1 MAVITALAVLP
12 ASSQSSLFLRRLP
25 FALSAKASCYPSPR
39 ACSAS
44 RSAAIFSPIPRS
56 SLPRPWT
63 RLAAAEPDEAKI
75 EVEVEID
82 GGGGADGSDR
92 GSDDGAGGGNGKS
105 GGGDSEESEEGG
117 ADKEKGEKPSGMLMS
132 QKITLAYAAL
142 VGVGGIMGYVKG
154 GSQKS
159 LAAGGISA
167 LLLYFVYTQLPV
179 RPAFASSLGLGLSA
193 ALLVVMGS
201 RFRRSGKIFPA
212 GVVSLISLVMVAGY
226 SHGIL
231 RSSHI

>member
-1 MAVITALAVLP
+1 MAAITALAVLP

-25 FALSAKASCYPSPR
+25 FALSAKASCCPSPR
-39 ACSAS
+39 ASSAS
-44 RSAAIFSPIPRS
+44 RSTASIFSPVPRS

-63 RLAAAEPDEAKI
+63 RLSASEPDEAEI
-75 EVEVEID
+75 EVEID
-82 GGGGADGSDR
+82 GGGADGSDS
-92 GSDDGAGGGNGKS
+92 GSDGSAGGGNGDS
-105 GGGDSEESEEGG
+105 GDGDSEESEEGG
-117 ADKEKGEKPSGMLMS
+117 TDKEKGEKPSGMLMS
-132 QKITLAYAAL
+132 QKIALAYAAL

-193 ALLVVMGS
+193 ALLAVMGS

-212 GVVSLISLVMVAGY
+212 GVVSLVSLVMVAGY

-231 RSSHI
+231 RSSHV